1 MSTPQPPTFLDS
13 QRGALKDNLTRQGSM
28 GRTAVTA
35 LLVFLLVG
43 MTASPLWQPAEAP
56 PAALQENIPMATSS
70 NLVMSFSNGPS
81 TGDSITGQYQL
92 TFSLSGDANV
102 SSILIEAS
110 DDGTSWSSV
119 TNLTSVP
126 WLTYFDTTA
135 YTNGSYTLRATAW
148 DDDVNESVVV
158 TSDTFS
164 IANQIPIITIF
175 TALNAEAGS
184 GDSASDRA
192 WFGIDAD
199 EAIAFRWGASD
210 DDLTYATLA
219 NVPGPG
225 APSNDGP
232 TSLNYGWDWSSGAMS
247 EGTYNP
253 KLTVHDDSGLSATET
268 MFIGIDRTGPTL
280 SGLTVGSGS
289 TWQNSGTVTISGL
302 INAADDGQGSGVASC
317 QYSTDGTTWTTVNTD
332 TASFEFTEGNH
343 TVQFRSVDRVGNVG
357 PASDV
362 IVRIDQT
369 APEPSGWIVDELTTS
384 RVGPANVSFNAQD
397 DGSGID
403 LTASY
408 MQYGFD
414 TNGVGQTPDL
424 SGRWLNFGVT
434 GLDATV
440 ALSNWATKSRQHL
453 MFRAV
458 VVDQA
463 GNEYSSSPSSFQI
476 LPGLDLSWNSTQTNL
491 DRLIV
496 RPGENSGNVT
506 ITSVLESN
514 QDYGGSVVVRLESAP
529 ADRTSSVSWTVME
542 ARTLPSGTL
551 SDSTETLIWNYTVP
565 QTGQYDL
572 RLVIDYLNVIDE
584 YDEGNN
590 NNHLVVT
597 GASIGSPG
605 LVPSFAPSI
614 IILLLVGVAIGF
626 LQRRTRV

>member
-1 MSTPQPPTFLDS
+1 
-13 QRGALKDNLTRQGSM
+13 M

-35 LLVFLLVG
+35 FLVVLLLG
-43 MTASPLWQPAEAP
+43 MGASPLFNVHDAAPSALEETTSPAY
-56 PAALQENIPMATSS
+56 TS
-70 NLVMSFSNGPS
+70 NLQLAFSNGPAS
-81 TGDSITGQYQL
+81 GSSITGQYQL
-92 TFSLSGDANV
+92 SFALTGNANV
-102 SSILIEAS
+102 SSLLIELSSDGAS
-110 DDGTSWSSV
+110 WTTI

-126 WLTYFDTTA
+126 WLTYFDSTA
-135 YTNGSYTLRATAW
+135 HANGTYNLRATAW

-158 TSDTFS
+158 TSNSFS
-164 IANQIPIITIF
+164 IANQVPLITIF
-175 TALNAEAGS
+175 TALNADVGS
-184 GDSASDRA
+184 GDSAGDRA
-192 WFGIDAD
+192 WFSIAATD
-199 EAIAFRWGASD
+199 AIAFRWGASD

-219 NVPGPG
+219 NAPGPG

-232 TSLNYGWDWSSGAMS
+232 NSLNYGWDWTSGAMS

-253 KLTVHDDSGLSATET
+253 LLTIHDDSGLSASDTL
-268 MFIGIDRTGPTL
+268 FIGIDRTGPTL
-280 SGLTVGSGS
+280 GTLTVGSGNA
-289 TWQNSGTVTISGL
+289 WQNTGAVVVSGL
-302 INAADDGQGSGVASC
+302 MTSADDGQGSGVASC
-317 QYSTDGTTWTTVNTD
+317 QFSSDGTTWSTVTTDST
-332 TASFEFTEGNH
+332 TFEFEEGNH
-343 TVQFRSVDRVGNVG
+343 TVQFRSLDRVGNIG
-357 PASDV
+357 PISQVEIRVDE
-362 IVRIDQT
+362 T
-369 APEPSGWIVDELTTS
+369 APEPSGWVVDELTTS

-403 LTASY
+403 STASY

-414 TNGVGQTPDL
+414 SNGVGQTPDL
-424 SGRWLNFGVT
+424 SGRWLNFGVD

-453 MFRAV
+453 MLRAV

-463 GNEYSSSPSSFQI
+463 GNEYTSNPSSFQI
-476 LPGLDLSWNSTQTNL
+476 LPGLDLFWNATETNL

-514 QDYGGSVVVRLESAP
+514 QDYGGSIVVRLESAP
-529 ADRTSSVSWTVME
+529 ADRTAAVSWTVME

-590 NNHLVVT
+590 NNHMVVT

-605 LVPSFAPSI
+605 LVPSFAPS
-614 IILLLVGVAIGF
+614 LLIVLFVGIAIGL
-626 LQRRTRV
+626 LQRRTRL

>member
-1 MSTPQPPTFLDS
+1 
-13 QRGALKDNLTRQGSM
+13 M
-28 GRTAVTA
+28 GRTGVTA
-35 LLVFLLVG
+35 LLILLLLG
-43 MTASPLWQPAEAP
+43 MGTSPMFGNTQQPESQ
-56 PAALQENIPMATSS
+56 LVDSQRMWTSS
-70 NLVMSFSNGPS
+70 NLQMTFSNGPS

-92 TFSLSGDANV
+92 TFALTGDANV

-110 DDGTSWSSV
+110 SDGTSWTTV

-126 WLTYFDTTA
+126 WLTYFDSTA
-135 YTNGSYTLRATAW
+135 YTNGTYNLRATAW
-148 DDDVNESVVV
+148 DDDVDQSVVV
-158 TSDTFS
+158 TSDTFT
-164 IANQIPIITIF
+164 IANQIPLITIF
-175 TALNAEAGS
+175 TALNADAGS

-210 DDLTYATLA
+210 DDLTYASLA

-232 TSLNYGWDWSSGAMS
+232 TSLSYGWDWSSGAMS

-253 KLTVHDDSGLSATET
+253 RLTVHDASGLSASET

-280 SGLTVGSGS
+280 GTLTVGSGA

-302 INAADDGQGSGVASC
+302 ITAADDNQGSGVASC
-317 QYSTDGTTWTTVNTD
+317 QFSTDGTSWSTVTSDTTTLQF
-332 TASFEFTEGNH
+332 SEGNH
-343 TVQFRSVDRVGNVG
+343 TLQFRSVDRVGNIG
-357 PASDV
+357 DASDV
-362 IVRIDQT
+362 VIRVDQT
-369 APEPSGWIVDELTTS
+369 APEPSGWVVDELTTS
-384 RVGPANVSFNAQD
+384 RVGPANVSFNALD
-397 DGSGID
+397 DGSGLD

-414 TNGVGQTPDL
+414 SNGVGQTPDL
-424 SGRWLNFGVT
+424 SGRWLDFGVT

-458 VVDQA
+458 VIDQA
-463 GNEYSSSPSSFQI
+463 GNEYASSPSSFQI
-476 LPGLDLSWNSTQTNL
+476 LPGLDLSWNATQTNL
-491 DRLIV
+491 DRIIV

-514 QDYGGSVVVRLESAP
+514 QDYGGSIVVRLESAP
-529 ADRTSSVSWTVME
+529 ADRTASVSWTVME
-542 ARTLPSGTL
+542 ARNLPSGTL

-572 RLVIDYLNVIDE
+572 RLVIDYLDVIDE

-590 NNHLVVT
+590 KNHLVVT

-605 LVPSFAPSI
+605 LVPSFAPSLGL
-614 IILLLVGVAIGF
+614 LLLVGIAIGL

>member
-1 MSTPQPPTFLDS
+1 
-13 QRGALKDNLTRQGSM
+13 LKDNLARQGVM
-28 GRTAVTA
+28 GRTAVTS
-35 LLVFLLVG
+35 LLVLLLLG
-43 MTASPLWQPAEAP
+43 MVAAPLWSARDVAP
-56 PAALQENIPMATSS
+56 MDLQEKTAMSASS
-70 NLVMSFSNGPS
+70 DLQMSFANGPS
-81 TGDSITGQYQL
+81 TGDSITGQHLL

-102 SSILIEAS
+102 SSILVELSA
-110 DDGTSWSSV
+110 DGTSWTSL

-135 YTNGSYTLRATAW
+135 HANGSYNLRATAW

-158 TSDTFS
+158 TSDAFS
-164 IANQIPIITIF
+164 IANQVPLITIF
-175 TALNAEAGS
+175 TALNADVGS
-184 GDSASDRA
+184 GDSANDRA
-192 WFGIDAD
+192 WFSIDAD

-210 DDLTYATLA
+210 DDLSYATLA
-219 NVPGPG
+219 NAPGPG
-225 APSNDGP
+225 APTNDGP
-232 TSLNYGWDWSSGAMS
+232 SSLNYGWDWASGAMN

-253 KLTVHDDSGLSATET
+253 RLTIHDDSGLSSSET
-268 MFIGIDRTGPTL
+268 MFIGIDRTGPSLGTI
-280 SGLTVGSGS
+280 TVGSGND
-289 TWQNSGTVTISGL
+289 WQNSGTVTVTGL
-302 INAADDGQGSGVASC
+302 ITAADDGQGSGVASC
-317 QYSTDGTTWTTVNTD
+317 QFSTDSTTWSTVTTDST
-332 TASFEFTEGNH
+332 TFEFAEGNH
-343 TVQFRSVDRVGNVG
+343 TVQFRSIDRAGNTG
-357 PASDV
+357 PTSQV
-362 IVRIDQT
+362 TIRIDQT
-369 APEPSGWIVDELTTS
+369 APEASGWVVDELTTS

-397 DGSGID
+397 DGSGLD

-414 TNGVGQTPDL
+414 SNGVGQTPDL
-424 SGRWLNFGVT
+424 SGRWLDFGVT

-463 GNEYSSSPSSFQI
+463 GNEYASNPSSFQI
-476 LPGLDLSWNSTQTNL
+476 LPGLDLSWNLSQTNL

-514 QDYGGSVVVRLESAP
+514 QDYGGSIVVRLESAP
-529 ADRTSSVSWTVME
+529 ADRTASVSWTVME

-551 SDSTETLIWNYTVP
+551 GDSTETLIWNYTVP

-584 YDEGNN
+584 YDESNN

-605 LVPSFAPSI
+605 LVPSFAPS
-614 IILLLVGVAIGF
+614 LLLLLFIGGAIGVF
-626 LQRRTRV
+626 QRRTRL

>member
-1 MSTPQPPTFLDS
+1 
-13 QRGALKDNLTRQGSM
+13 M
-28 GRTAVTA
+28 GRTGVTA
-35 LLVFLLVG
+35 LLILLLLG
-43 MTASPLWQPAEAP
+43 MGTSPMFGNTQQPEAQ
-56 PAALQENIPMATSS
+56 LEDNERMWSSS
-70 NLVMSFSNGPS
+70 NLQMTFSNGPS

-92 TFSLSGDANV
+92 TFALTGEANV

-110 DDGTSWSSV
+110 SDGTSWTTVS
-119 TNLTSVP
+119 NLTSVP
-126 WLTYFDTTA
+126 WLTYFDSTA
-135 YTNGSYTLRATAW
+135 YTNGTYSLRATAW
-148 DDDVNESVVV
+148 DDDVNQSVVV
-158 TSDTFS
+158 TSDTFT
-164 IANQIPIITIF
+164 IANQIPLITIF
-175 TALNAEAGS
+175 TALNADAGS

-210 DDLTYATLA
+210 DDLTYASLT

-232 TSLNYGWDWSSGAMS
+232 TSLSYGWDWSSGAMN

-253 KLTVHDDSGLSATET
+253 RLTVYDGSGLSASET

-280 SGLTVGSGS
+280 GDLTIGSGAA
-289 TWQNSGTVTISGL
+289 WQNSGTVTISGL
-302 INAADDGQGSGVASC
+302 ITAADDGQGSGVASC
-317 QYSTDGTTWTTVNTD
+317 QFSTDGTSWSTVTTD
-332 TASFEFTEGNH
+332 TTTLQFNEGNH
-343 TVQFRSVDRVGNVG
+343 TLQFRSVDRVGNIG
-357 PASDV
+357 EASDV
-362 IVRIDQT
+362 LIQVDQT
-369 APEPSGWIVDELTTS
+369 APEPIGWVVDELTTS
-384 RVGPANVSFNAQD
+384 RVGPANVSFNALD
-397 DGSGID
+397 DGSGLD

-414 TNGVGQTPDL
+414 SNGVGQTPDL
-424 SGRWLNFGVT
+424 SGRWLDFGVT

-463 GNEYSSSPSSFQI
+463 GNEYASTPSSFQI

-491 DRLIV
+491 DRMIV

-514 QDYGGSVVVRLESAP
+514 QDYGGSIVVRLESAP
-529 ADRTSSVSWTVME
+529 ADRTASVSWTVME

-572 RLVIDYLNVIDE
+572 RLVIDYLDVIDE

-590 NNHLVVT
+590 KNHLVVT
-597 GASIGSPG
+597 GAAIGSPG
-605 LVPSFAPSI
+605 LVPSFAPSMGL
-614 IILLLVGVAIGF
+614 LLLVGIAIGF

>member
-1 MSTPQPPTFLDS
+1 
-13 QRGALKDNLTRQGSM
+13 M

-35 LLVFLLVG
+35 FLVLLLLG
-43 MTASPLWQPAEAP
+43 MGSAPLWNDCGEP
-56 PAALQENIPMATSS
+56 PVELYENKTMTTSS
-70 NLVMSFSNGPS
+70 NLQMTFSNGP
-81 TGDSITGQYQL
+81 TAGDSITGQYQV

-102 SSILIEAS
+102 SSILIELSS
-110 DDGTSWSSV
+110 DGASWSTI

-126 WLTYFDTTA
+126 WLTYFDSTA
-135 YTNGSYTLRATAW
+135 HANGTYTFRATAW

-158 TSDTFS
+158 TSNSFS
-164 IANQIPIITIF
+164 IANQVPLITIF
-175 TALNAEAGS
+175 TALNADVGS

-192 WFGIDAD
+192 WFSIDAD

-210 DDLTYATLA
+210 DDLSYASLA
-219 NVPGPG
+219 NAPGPG

-232 TSLNYGWDWSSGAMS
+232 SSLNYGWDWTSGSMG

-253 KLTVHDDSGLSATET
+253 RLTIHDDSGLSTSET
-268 MFIGIDRTGPTL
+268 LFIGIDRTGPSLGT
-280 SGLTVGSGS
+280 LTVGSGS
-289 TWQNSGTVTISGL
+289 QWQNSGTVVVSGL
-302 INAADDGQGSGVASC
+302 ITAADDGQGSGVASC
-317 QYSTDGTTWTTVNTD
+317 QLSTDGSTWSTVTTDSTT
-332 TASFEFTEGNH
+332 FEFTEGNH
-343 TVQFRSVDRVGNVG
+343 TVQFRSVDRVGNIG
-357 PASDV
+357 PSSQV
-362 IVRIDQT
+362 IVRVDQT
-369 APEPSGWIVDELTTS
+369 APEASGWIVDELTTS
-384 RVGPANVSFNAQD
+384 RIGPANVSFNAQD

-414 TNGVGQTPDL
+414 SNGVGQTPDL

-434 GLDATV
+434 GLDASV

-463 GNEYSSSPSSFQI
+463 GNEYASSPSSFQI
-476 LPGLDLSWNSTQTNL
+476 LPGLDLAWNATQTNL

-514 QDYGGSVVVRLESAP
+514 QDYGGSIVVRLESAP
-529 ADRTSSVSWTVME
+529 ADRTAAVSWTVME

-584 YDEGNN
+584 YDESNN
-590 NNHLVVT
+590 KNHLVVT

-605 LVPSFAPSI
+605 LVPSFAPS
-614 IILLLVGVAIGF
+614 LLLLLFVGGAIGVF
-626 LQRRTRV
+626 QRRTRL

>member
-1 MSTPQPPTFLDS
+1 
-13 QRGALKDNLTRQGSM
+13 M
-28 GRTAVTA
+28 GRTGVTA
-35 LLVFLLVG
+35 LLVLLLLG
-43 MTASPLWQPAEAP
+43 MGTSPMFGNSQQLESQ
-56 PAALQENIPMATSS
+56 LFENERMSSSS
-70 NLVMSFSNGPS
+70 NLQMTFSNGPS

-92 TFSLSGDANV
+92 TFALSGDANV
-102 SSILIEAS
+102 SSILVEAS
-110 DDGTSWSSV
+110 SDGTSWSSV

-126 WLTYFDTTA
+126 WLTYFDSTA
-135 YTNGSYTLRATAW
+135 YTNGTYNLRATAW
-148 DDDVNESVVV
+148 DDDVNQSVVI
-158 TSDTFS
+158 TSDTFT
-164 IANQIPIITIF
+164 IANQVPLITIF
-175 TALNAEAGS
+175 TALNADAGS
-184 GDSASDRA
+184 GDTASDRA

-210 DDLTYATLA
+210 DDLTYASLA

-232 TSLNYGWDWSSGAMS
+232 TSLSYGWDWSSGAMS

-253 KLTVHDDSGLSATET
+253 RLTVHDASGLSASKT

-280 SGLTVGSGS
+280 GTLTVGSGA

-302 INAADDGQGSGVASC
+302 STAADDNQGSGVASC
-317 QYSTDGTTWTTVNTD
+317 QFSTDGTSWSTVISDTTTLQFN
-332 TASFEFTEGNH
+332 EGNH
-343 TVQFRSVDRVGNVG
+343 TLQFRSVDRVGNIG
-357 PASDV
+357 DASDV
-362 IVRIDQT
+362 VIRVDQT
-369 APEPSGWIVDELTTS
+369 APEPSGWVVDELTTS
-384 RVGPANVSFNAQD
+384 RVGPANVSFNALD
-397 DGSGID
+397 DGSGLD

-414 TNGVGQTPDL
+414 SNGVGQTPDL
-424 SGRWLNFGVT
+424 SGRWLDFGVT

-458 VVDQA
+458 VIDQA
-463 GNEYSSSPSSFQI
+463 GNEYASSPSSFQI
-476 LPGLDLSWNSTQTNL
+476 LPGLDLSWNATQTNL
-491 DRLIV
+491 DRIIV

-514 QDYGGSVVVRLESAP
+514 QDYGGSIVVRLESAP
-529 ADRTSSVSWTVME
+529 ADRTASVSWTVME
-542 ARTLPSGTL
+542 ARNLPSGTL

-572 RLVIDYLNVIDE
+572 RLVIDYLDVIDE

-590 NNHLVVT
+590 KNHLVVT

-605 LVPSFAPSI
+605 LVPSFAPSLGL
-614 IILLLVGVAIGF
+614 LLLVGIAIGL

>member
-1 MSTPQPPTFLDS
+1 
-13 QRGALKDNLTRQGSM
+13 M
-28 GRTAVTA
+28 GRTAVTS
-35 LLVFLLVG
+35 LLVLLLLG
-43 MTASPLWQPAEAP
+43 MVAAPLWSARDVAP
-56 PAALQENIPMATSS
+56 MDLQENTAMSASS
-70 NLVMSFSNGPS
+70 DLQMSFANGPS
-81 TGDSITGQYQL
+81 TGDSITGQYLL

-102 SSILIEAS
+102 SSILVELSA
-110 DDGTSWSSV
+110 DGTSWTSL

-135 YTNGSYTLRATAW
+135 HANGSYNLRATAW

-158 TSDTFS
+158 TSDAFS
-164 IANQIPIITIF
+164 IANQVPLITIF
-175 TALNAEAGS
+175 TALNADVGS
-184 GDSASDRA
+184 GDSANDRA
-192 WFGIDAD
+192 WFSIDAD

-210 DDLTYATLA
+210 DDLSYATLA
-219 NVPGPG
+219 NAPGPG
-225 APSNDGP
+225 APTNDGP
-232 TSLNYGWDWSSGAMS
+232 SSLNYGWDWASGAMN

-253 KLTVHDDSGLSATET
+253 RLTIHDDSGLSSSET
-268 MFIGIDRTGPTL
+268 MFIGIDRTGPSLGTI
-280 SGLTVGSGS
+280 TVGSGND
-289 TWQNSGTVTISGL
+289 WQNSGTVTVTGL
-302 INAADDGQGSGVASC
+302 ITAADDGQGSGVASC
-317 QYSTDGTTWTTVNTD
+317 QFSTDSTTWSTVTTDST
-332 TASFEFTEGNH
+332 TFEFAEGNH
-343 TVQFRSVDRVGNVG
+343 TVQFRSIDRAGNTG
-357 PASDV
+357 PTSQV
-362 IVRIDQT
+362 TIRIDQT
-369 APEPSGWIVDELTTS
+369 APEASGWVVDELTTS

-397 DGSGID
+397 DGSGLD

-414 TNGVGQTPDL
+414 SNGVGQTPDL
-424 SGRWLNFGVT
+424 SGRWLDFGVT

-463 GNEYSSSPSSFQI
+463 GNEYASNPSSFQI
-476 LPGLDLSWNSTQTNL
+476 LPGLDLSWNLSQTNL

-514 QDYGGSVVVRLESAP
+514 QDYGGSIVVRLESAP
-529 ADRTSSVSWTVME
+529 ADRTASVSWTVME

-551 SDSTETLIWNYTVP
+551 GDSTETLIWIYTVP

-584 YDEGNN
+584 YDESNN

-605 LVPSFAPSI
+605 LVPSFAPS
-614 IILLLVGVAIGF
+614 LLLLLFIGGAIGVF
-626 LQRRTRV
+626 QRRTRL

>member
-1 MSTPQPPTFLDS
+1 
-13 QRGALKDNLTRQGSM
+13 M
-28 GRTAVTA
+28 GRTGVTA
-35 LLVFLLVG
+35 LLILLLLG
-43 MTASPLWQPAEAP
+43 MGTSPMFGNTQQPEAQ
-56 PAALQENIPMATSS
+56 LEDNERMWSSS
-70 NLVMSFSNGPS
+70 NLQMTFSNGPS

-92 TFSLSGDANV
+92 TFALTGEANV

-110 DDGTSWSSV
+110 SDGTSWTTVS
-119 TNLTSVP
+119 NLTSVP
-126 WLTYFDTTA
+126 WLTYFDSTA
-135 YTNGSYTLRATAW
+135 YTNGTYSLRATAW
-148 DDDVNESVVV
+148 DDDVNQSVVV
-158 TSDTFS
+158 TSDTFT
-164 IANQIPIITIF
+164 IANQIPLITIF
-175 TALNAEAGS
+175 TALNADAGS

-210 DDLTYATLA
+210 DDLTYASLT

-232 TSLNYGWDWSSGAMS
+232 TSLSYGWDWSSGAMN

-253 KLTVHDDSGLSATET
+253 RLTVYDGSGLSASET

-280 SGLTVGSGS
+280 GDLTIGSGAA
-289 TWQNSGTVTISGL
+289 WQNSGTVTISGL
-302 INAADDGQGSGVASC
+302 ITAADDGQGSGVASC
-317 QYSTDGTTWTTVNTD
+317 QFSTDGTSWSTVTTD
-332 TASFEFTEGNH
+332 TTTLQFNEGNH
-343 TVQFRSVDRVGNVG
+343 TLQFRSVDRVGNIG
-357 PASDV
+357 EASDV
-362 IVRIDQT
+362 LIQVDQT
-369 APEPSGWIVDELTTS
+369 APEPIGWVVDELTTS
-384 RVGPANVSFNAQD
+384 RVGPANVSFNALD
-397 DGSGID
+397 DGSGLD

-414 TNGVGQTPDL
+414 SNGVGQTPDL
-424 SGRWLNFGVT
+424 SGRWLDFGVT

-463 GNEYSSSPSSFQI
+463 GNEYASTPSSFQI

-491 DRLIV
+491 DRMIV

-514 QDYGGSVVVRLESAP
+514 QDYGGSIVVRLESAP
-529 ADRTSSVSWTVME
+529 ADRTASVSWTVME

-572 RLVIDYLNVIDE
+572 RLVIDYLDVIDE

-590 NNHLVVT
+590 KNHLVVT

-605 LVPSFAPSI
+605 LVPSFAPSMGL
-614 IILLLVGVAIGF
+614 LLLVGIAIGF

>member
-1 MSTPQPPTFLDS
+1 
-13 QRGALKDNLTRQGSM
+13 M
-28 GRTAVTA
+28 GRTGVTA
-35 LLVFLLVG
+35 LLVLLLLG
-43 MTASPLWQPAEAP
+43 MGTSPMFGNSQQLESQ
-56 PAALQENIPMATSS
+56 LFENERMSSSS
-70 NLVMSFSNGPS
+70 NLQMTFSNGPS

-92 TFSLSGDANV
+92 TFALSGDANV

-110 DDGTSWSSV
+110 SDGTSWSSV

-126 WLTYFDTTA
+126 WLTYFDSTA
-135 YTNGSYTLRATAW
+135 YTNGTYNLRATAW
-148 DDDVNESVVV
+148 DDDVNQSVVV
-158 TSDTFS
+158 TSDTFT
-164 IANQIPIITIF
+164 IANQVPLITIF
-175 TALNAEAGS
+175 TALNADAGS
-184 GDSASDRA
+184 GNSASDRA

-210 DDLTYATLA
+210 DDLTYASLA

-232 TSLNYGWDWSSGAMS
+232 TSLSYGWDWSSGAMS

-253 KLTVHDDSGLSATET
+253 RLTVHDASGLSASET

-280 SGLTVGSGS
+280 GSLTVGSGA

-302 INAADDGQGSGVASC
+302 ITAADDNQGSGVASC
-317 QYSTDGTTWTTVNTD
+317 QFSTDGTSWSTVTSDSTTLQF
-332 TASFEFTEGNH
+332 SEGNH
-343 TVQFRSVDRVGNVG
+343 TLQFRSVDRVGNIG
-357 PASDV
+357 DASDV
-362 IVRIDQT
+362 VIRVDQT
-369 APEPSGWIVDELTTS
+369 APEPSGWVVDELTTS
-384 RVGPANVSFNAQD
+384 RVGPANVSFNALD
-397 DGSGID
+397 DGSGLD

-414 TNGVGQTPDL
+414 SNGVGQTPDL
-424 SGRWLNFGVT
+424 SGRWLDFGVT

-458 VVDQA
+458 VIDQA
-463 GNEYSSSPSSFQI
+463 GNEYASSPSSFQI
-476 LPGLDLSWNSTQTNL
+476 LPGLDLSWNATQTNL
-491 DRLIV
+491 DRIIV

-514 QDYGGSVVVRLESAP
+514 QDYGGSIVVRLESAP
-529 ADRTSSVSWTVME
+529 ADRTASVSWTVME
-542 ARTLPSGTL
+542 ARNLPSGTL

-572 RLVIDYLNVIDE
+572 RLVIDYLDVIDE

-590 NNHLVVT
+590 KNHLVVT

-605 LVPSFAPSI
+605 LVPSFAPSLGL
-614 IILLLVGVAIGF
+614 LLLVGIAIGL

>member
-1 MSTPQPPTFLDS
+1 
-13 QRGALKDNLTRQGSM
+13 M
-28 GRTAVTA
+28 GRTGVTA
-35 LLVFLLVG
+35 LLVLLLLG
-43 MTASPLWQPAEAP
+43 MGTSPMFGNSQQLESQ
-56 PAALQENIPMATSS
+56 LFENERMSSSS
-70 NLVMSFSNGPS
+70 NLQMTFSNGPS

-92 TFSLSGDANV
+92 TFALSGDANV
-102 SSILIEAS
+102 SSILIEATS
-110 DDGTSWSSV
+110 DGTSWSSV

-126 WLTYFDTTA
+126 WLTYFDSTA
-135 YTNGSYTLRATAW
+135 YTNGTYNLRATAW
-148 DDDVNESVVV
+148 DDDVNQSVVV
-158 TSDTFS
+158 TSDTFT
-164 IANQIPIITIF
+164 IANQVPLITIF
-175 TALNAEAGS
+175 TALNADAGS
-184 GDSASDRA
+184 GNSASDRA

-210 DDLTYATLA
+210 DDLTYASLA

-232 TSLNYGWDWSSGAMS
+232 TSLSYGWDWSSGAMS

-253 KLTVHDDSGLSATET
+253 RLTVHDASGLSASET

-280 SGLTVGSGS
+280 GSLTVGSGA

-302 INAADDGQGSGVASC
+302 ITAADDNQGSGVASC
-317 QYSTDGTTWTTVNTD
+317 QFSTDGTSWSTVTSDSTTLQF
-332 TASFEFTEGNH
+332 SEGNH
-343 TVQFRSVDRVGNVG
+343 TLQFRSVDRVGNIG
-357 PASDV
+357 DASDV
-362 IVRIDQT
+362 VIRVDQT
-369 APEPSGWIVDELTTS
+369 APEPSGWVVDELTTS
-384 RVGPANVSFNAQD
+384 RVGPANVSFNALD
-397 DGSGID
+397 DGSGLD

-414 TNGVGQTPDL
+414 SNGVGQTPDL
-424 SGRWLNFGVT
+424 SGRWLDFGVT

-458 VVDQA
+458 VIDQA
-463 GNEYSSSPSSFQI
+463 GNEYASSPSSFQI
-476 LPGLDLSWNSTQTNL
+476 LPGLDLSWNATQTNL
-491 DRLIV
+491 DRIIV

-514 QDYGGSVVVRLESAP
+514 QDYGGSIVVRLESAP
-529 ADRTSSVSWTVME
+529 ADRTASVSWTVME
-542 ARTLPSGTL
+542 ARNLPSGTL

-572 RLVIDYLNVIDE
+572 RLVIDYLDVIDE

-590 NNHLVVT
+590 KNHLVVT

-605 LVPSFAPSI
+605 LVPSFAPSLGL
-614 IILLLVGVAIGF
+614 LLLVGIAIGL

>member
-1 MSTPQPPTFLDS
+1 
-13 QRGALKDNLTRQGSM
+13 M

-35 LLVFLLVG
+35 FLVVLLLG
-43 MTASPLWQPAEAP
+43 MGASPLFNVHDAAPSALEETTSPAY
-56 PAALQENIPMATSS
+56 TS
-70 NLVMSFSNGPS
+70 NLQLAFSNGPAS
-81 TGDSITGQYQL
+81 GSSITGQYQL
-92 TFSLSGDANV
+92 SFALTGNANV
-102 SSILIEAS
+102 SSLLIELSSDGAS
-110 DDGTSWSSV
+110 WTTI

-126 WLTYFDTTA
+126 WLTYFDSTA
-135 YTNGSYTLRATAW
+135 HANGTYNLRATAW

-158 TSDTFS
+158 TSNSFS
-164 IANQIPIITIF
+164 IANQVPLITIF
-175 TALNAEAGS
+175 TALNADVGS
-184 GDSASDRA
+184 GDSAGDRA
-192 WFGIDAD
+192 WFSIAATD
-199 EAIAFRWGASD
+199 AIAFRWGASD

-219 NVPGPG
+219 NAPGPG

-232 TSLNYGWDWSSGAMS
+232 NSLNYGWDWTSGAMS

-253 KLTVHDDSGLSATET
+253 LLTIHDDSGLSASDTL
-268 MFIGIDRTGPTL
+268 FIGIDRTGPTL
-280 SGLTVGSGS
+280 GTLTVGSGN
-289 TWQNSGTVTISGL
+289 TWQNTGTVVVSGL
-302 INAADDGQGSGVASC
+302 MTSADDGQGSGVASC
-317 QYSTDGTTWTTVNTD
+317 QFSSDGTTWSTVTTDST
-332 TASFEFTEGNH
+332 TFEFEEGNH
-343 TVQFRSVDRVGNVG
+343 TVQFRSLDRVGNIG
-357 PASDV
+357 PISQVEIRVDE
-362 IVRIDQT
+362 T
-369 APEPSGWIVDELTTS
+369 APEPSGWVVDELTTS

-403 LTASY
+403 STASY

-414 TNGVGQTPDL
+414 SNGVGQTPDL
-424 SGRWLNFGVT
+424 SGRWLNFGVD

-453 MFRAV
+453 MLRAV

-463 GNEYSSSPSSFQI
+463 GNEYTSNPSSFQI
-476 LPGLDLSWNSTQTNL
+476 LPGLDLFWNATETNL

-514 QDYGGSVVVRLESAP
+514 QDYGGSIVVRLESAP
-529 ADRTSSVSWTVME
+529 ADRTAAVSWTVME

-590 NNHLVVT
+590 NNHMVVT

-605 LVPSFAPSI
+605 LVPSFAPS
-614 IILLLVGVAIGF
+614 LLIVLFVGIAIGL
-626 LQRRTRV
+626 LQRRTRL

>member
-1 MSTPQPPTFLDS
+1 
-13 QRGALKDNLTRQGSM
+13 M
-28 GRTAVTA
+28 GRTGVTA
-35 LLVFLLVG
+35 LLVLLLLG
-43 MTASPLWQPAEAP
+43 MGTSPMFGNSQQLESQ
-56 PAALQENIPMATSS
+56 LFENERMSSSS
-70 NLVMSFSNGPS
+70 NLQMTFSNGPS

-92 TFSLSGDANV
+92 TFALSGDANV

-110 DDGTSWSSV
+110 SDGTSWSSV

-126 WLTYFDTTA
+126 WLTYFDSTA
-135 YTNGSYTLRATAW
+135 YTNGTYNLRATAW
-148 DDDVNESVVV
+148 DDDVNQSVVV
-158 TSDTFS
+158 TSDTFT
-164 IANQIPIITIF
+164 IANQVPLITIF
-175 TALNAEAGS
+175 TALNADAGS
-184 GDSASDRA
+184 GNSASDRA

-210 DDLTYATLA
+210 DDLTYASLA

-232 TSLNYGWDWSSGAMS
+232 TSLSYGWDWSSGAMS

-253 KLTVHDDSGLSATET
+253 RLTVHDASGLSASET

-280 SGLTVGSGS
+280 GTLTVGSGA

-302 INAADDGQGSGVASC
+302 ITAADDNQGSGVASC
-317 QYSTDGTTWTTVNTD
+317 QFSTDGTSWSTVTSDSTTLQF
-332 TASFEFTEGNH
+332 SEGNH
-343 TVQFRSVDRVGNVG
+343 TLQFRSVDRVGNIG
-357 PASDV
+357 DASDV
-362 IVRIDQT
+362 VIRVDQT
-369 APEPSGWIVDELTTS
+369 APEPSGWVVDELTTS
-384 RVGPANVSFNAQD
+384 RVGPANVSFNALD
-397 DGSGID
+397 DGSGLD

-414 TNGVGQTPDL
+414 SNGVGQTPDL
-424 SGRWLNFGVT
+424 SGRWLDFGVT

-458 VVDQA
+458 VIDQA
-463 GNEYSSSPSSFQI
+463 GNEYASSPSSFQI
-476 LPGLDLSWNSTQTNL
+476 LPGLDLSWNATQTNL
-491 DRLIV
+491 DRIIV

-514 QDYGGSVVVRLESAP
+514 QDYGGSIVVRLESAP
-529 ADRTSSVSWTVME
+529 ADRTASVSWTVME
-542 ARTLPSGTL
+542 ARNLPSGTL

-572 RLVIDYLNVIDE
+572 RLVIDYLDVIDE

-590 NNHLVVT
+590 KNHLVVT

-605 LVPSFAPSI
+605 LVPSFAPSLGL
-614 IILLLVGVAIGF
+614 LLLVGIAIGL

>member
-1 MSTPQPPTFLDS
+1 
-13 QRGALKDNLTRQGSM
+13 M

-35 LLVFLLVG
+35 FLVVLLLG
-43 MTASPLWQPAEAP
+43 MGASPLFNVHDAAPSALEETTSPAY
-56 PAALQENIPMATSS
+56 TS
-70 NLVMSFSNGPS
+70 NLQLAFSNGPAS
-81 TGDSITGQYQL
+81 GSSITGQYQL
-92 TFSLSGDANV
+92 SFALTGNANV
-102 SSILIEAS
+102 SSLLIELSSDGAS
-110 DDGTSWSSV
+110 WTTI

-126 WLTYFDTTA
+126 WLTYFDSTA
-135 YTNGSYTLRATAW
+135 HANGTYNLRATAW

-158 TSDTFS
+158 TSNSFS
-164 IANQIPIITIF
+164 IANQVPLITIF
-175 TALNAEAGS
+175 TALNADVGS
-184 GDSASDRA
+184 GDSAGDRA
-192 WFGIDAD
+192 WFSIAATD
-199 EAIAFRWGASD
+199 AIAFRWGASD

-219 NVPGPG
+219 NAPGPG

-232 TSLNYGWDWSSGAMS
+232 NSLNYGWDWTSGAMS

-253 KLTVHDDSGLSATET
+253 LLTIHDDSGLSASDTL
-268 MFIGIDRTGPTL
+268 FIGIDRTGPTL
-280 SGLTVGSGS
+280 GTLTVGSGNA
-289 TWQNSGTVTISGL
+289 WQNTGTVVVSGL
-302 INAADDGQGSGVASC
+302 MTSADDGQGSGVASC
-317 QYSTDGTTWTTVNTD
+317 QFSSDGTTWSTVTTDST
-332 TASFEFTEGNH
+332 TFEFEEGNH
-343 TVQFRSVDRVGNVG
+343 TVQFRSLDRVGNIG
-357 PASDV
+357 PISQVEIRVDE
-362 IVRIDQT
+362 T
-369 APEPSGWIVDELTTS
+369 APEPSGWVVDELTTS

-403 LTASY
+403 STASY

-414 TNGVGQTPDL
+414 SNGVGQTPDL
-424 SGRWLNFGVT
+424 SGRWLNFGVD

-453 MFRAV
+453 MLRAV

-463 GNEYSSSPSSFQI
+463 GNEYTSNPSSFQI
-476 LPGLDLSWNSTQTNL
+476 LPGLDLFWNATETNL

-514 QDYGGSVVVRLESAP
+514 QDYGGSIVVRLESAP
-529 ADRTSSVSWTVME
+529 ADRTAAVSWTVME

-590 NNHLVVT
+590 NNHMVVT

-605 LVPSFAPSI
+605 LVPSFAPS
-614 IILLLVGVAIGF
+614 LLIVLFVGIAIGL
-626 LQRRTRV
+626 LQRRTRL

>member
-1 MSTPQPPTFLDS
+1 
-13 QRGALKDNLTRQGSM
+13 M
-28 GRTAVTA
+28 GRTGVTA
-35 LLVFLLVG
+35 LLILLLLG
-43 MTASPLWQPAEAP
+43 MGTSPMFGNTQQPESQ
-56 PAALQENIPMATSS
+56 LVDSQRMWSSS
-70 NLVMSFSNGPS
+70 NLQMTFSNGPS

-92 TFSLSGDANV
+92 TFALTGDANV

-110 DDGTSWSSV
+110 SDGTSWTTV

-126 WLTYFDTTA
+126 WLTYFDSTA
-135 YTNGSYTLRATAW
+135 YTNGTYSLRATAW
-148 DDDVNESVVV
+148 DDDVNQSVVV
-158 TSDTFS
+158 TSDTFT
-164 IANQIPIITIF
+164 IANQIPLITIF
-175 TALNAEAGS
+175 TALNADAGS

-210 DDLTYATLA
+210 DDLTYASLT

-232 TSLNYGWDWSSGAMS
+232 TSLSYGWDWSSGAMN

-253 KLTVHDDSGLSATET
+253 RLTVYDGSGLSASET

-280 SGLTVGSGS
+280 GDLTIGSGAA
-289 TWQNSGTVTISGL
+289 WQNSGTVTISGL
-302 INAADDGQGSGVASC
+302 ITAADDGQGSGVASC
-317 QYSTDGTTWTTVNTD
+317 QFSTDGTSWSTVTTD
-332 TASFEFTEGNH
+332 TTTLQFNEGNH
-343 TVQFRSVDRVGNVG
+343 TLQFRSVDRVGNIG
-357 PASDV
+357 EASDV
-362 IVRIDQT
+362 LIQVDQT
-369 APEPSGWIVDELTTS
+369 APEPIGWVVDELTTS
-384 RVGPANVSFNAQD
+384 RVGPANVSFNALD
-397 DGSGID
+397 DGSGLD

-414 TNGVGQTPDL
+414 SNGVGQTPDL
-424 SGRWLNFGVT
+424 SGRWLDFGVT

-463 GNEYSSSPSSFQI
+463 GNEYASTPSSFQI

-491 DRLIV
+491 DRMIV

-514 QDYGGSVVVRLESAP
+514 QDYGGSIVVRLESAP
-529 ADRTSSVSWTVME
+529 ADRTASVSWTVME

-572 RLVIDYLNVIDE
+572 RLVIDYLDVIDE

-590 NNHLVVT
+590 KNHLVVT

-605 LVPSFAPSI
+605 LVPSFAPSMGL
-614 IILLLVGVAIGF
+614 LLLVGIAIGF

>member
-1 MSTPQPPTFLDS
+1 
-13 QRGALKDNLTRQGSM
+13 M
-28 GRTAVTA
+28 GRTAVTS
-35 LLVFLLVG
+35 LLVLLLLG
-43 MTASPLWQPAEAP
+43 MVAAPLWSADNVAP
-56 PAALQENIPMATSS
+56 TDLQENPAMSASS
-70 NLVMSFSNGPS
+70 NLQMSFSNGPS
-81 TGDSITGQYQL
+81 TGDSITGQYLL

-102 SSILIEAS
+102 SSILVELSA
-110 DDGTSWSSV
+110 DGTSWSSL

-126 WLTYFDTTA
+126 WLTYFDSTA
-135 YTNGSYTLRATAW
+135 HANGSYNLRATAW

-158 TSDTFS
+158 TSDAFS
-164 IANQIPIITIF
+164 IANQVPLITIF
-175 TALNAEAGS
+175 TALNADVGS
-184 GDSASDRA
+184 GDSANDRA
-192 WFGIDAD
+192 WFSIDAD

-210 DDLTYATLA
+210 DDLSYATLA
-219 NVPGPG
+219 NAPGPG
-225 APSNDGP
+225 APTNDGP
-232 TSLNYGWDWSSGAMS
+232 SSLNYGWDWASGAMN

-253 KLTVHDDSGLSATET
+253 RLTIHDDSGLSSSET
-268 MFIGIDRTGPTL
+268 MFIGIDRTGPSLGTI
-280 SGLTVGSGS
+280 TVGSGND
-289 TWQNSGTVTISGL
+289 WQNSGTVTVTGL
-302 INAADDGQGSGVASC
+302 ITAADDGQGSGVASC
-317 QYSTDGTTWTTVNTD
+317 QFSTDSTTWSTVTTDST
-332 TASFEFTEGNH
+332 TFEFTEGNH
-343 TVQFRSVDRVGNVG
+343 TVLFRSIDRAGNTG
-357 PASDV
+357 PTSPV
-362 IVRIDQT
+362 TIRVDQT
-369 APEPSGWIVDELTTS
+369 APEASGWVVDELTTS

-397 DGSGID
+397 DGSGLD

-414 TNGVGQTPDL
+414 SNGVGQTPDL
-424 SGRWLNFGVT
+424 SGRWLDFGVT

-463 GNEYSSSPSSFQI
+463 GNEYASNPSSFQI
-476 LPGLDLSWNSTQTNL
+476 LPGLDLSWNLSQTNL

-514 QDYGGSVVVRLESAP
+514 QDYGGSIVVRLESAP
-529 ADRTSSVSWTVME
+529 ADRTASVSWTIME

-551 SDSTETLIWNYTVP
+551 ADSTETLIWNYTVP

-584 YDEGNN
+584 YDESNN

-605 LVPSFAPSI
+605 LVPSFAPS
-614 IILLLVGVAIGF
+614 LLLLLFIGGAIGVF
-626 LQRRTRV
+626 QRRTRL

>member
-1 MSTPQPPTFLDS
+1 
-13 QRGALKDNLTRQGSM
+13 M
-28 GRTAVTA
+28 GRTGVTA
-35 LLVFLLVG
+35 LLILLLLG
-43 MTASPLWQPAEAP
+43 MSTSPMFGHTQQPEAK
-56 PAALQENIPMATSS
+56 LEDNERMWSSS
-70 NLVMSFSNGPS
+70 NLQMTFSNGPS

-92 TFSLSGDANV
+92 TFALAGEANV

-110 DDGTSWSSV
+110 SDGTSWTTVS
-119 TNLTSVP
+119 NLTSVP
-126 WLTYFDTTA
+126 WLTYFDSTA
-135 YTNGSYTLRATAW
+135 YTNGTYSLRATAW
-148 DDDVNESVVV
+148 DDDVNQSVVV
-158 TSDTFS
+158 TSDTFT
-164 IANQIPIITIF
+164 IANQIPLITIF
-175 TALNAEAGS
+175 TALNADAGS

-210 DDLTYATLA
+210 DDLTYASLT

-232 TSLNYGWDWSSGAMS
+232 TSLSYGWDWSSGAMN

-253 KLTVHDDSGLSATET
+253 RLTVYDGSGLSASET

-280 SGLTVGSGS
+280 GDLTIGSGAA
-289 TWQNSGTVTISGL
+289 WQNSGTVTISGL
-302 INAADDGQGSGVASC
+302 ITAADDGQGSGVASC
-317 QYSTDGTTWTTVNTD
+317 QFSTDGTSWSTVTTD
-332 TASFEFTEGNH
+332 TTTLQFNEGNH
-343 TVQFRSVDRVGNVG
+343 TLQFRSVDRVGNIG
-357 PASDV
+357 EASDV
-362 IVRIDQT
+362 LIQVDQT
-369 APEPSGWIVDELTTS
+369 APEPIGWVVDELTTS
-384 RVGPANVSFNAQD
+384 RVGPANVSFNALD
-397 DGSGID
+397 DGSGLD

-414 TNGVGQTPDL
+414 SNGVGQTPDL
-424 SGRWLNFGVT
+424 SGRWLDFGVT

-463 GNEYSSSPSSFQI
+463 GNEYASTPSSFQI

-491 DRLIV
+491 DRMIV

-514 QDYGGSVVVRLESAP
+514 QDYGGSIVVRLESAP
-529 ADRTSSVSWTVME
+529 ADRTASVSWTVME

-572 RLVIDYLNVIDE
+572 RLVIDYLDVIDE

-590 NNHLVVT
+590 KNHLVVT

-605 LVPSFAPSI
+605 LVPSFAPSMGL
-614 IILLLVGVAIGF
+614 LLLVGIAIGF